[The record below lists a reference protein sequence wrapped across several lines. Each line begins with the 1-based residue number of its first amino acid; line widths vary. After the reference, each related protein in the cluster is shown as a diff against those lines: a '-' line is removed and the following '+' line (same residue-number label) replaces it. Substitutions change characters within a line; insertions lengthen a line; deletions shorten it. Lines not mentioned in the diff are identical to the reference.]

1 MEREAAFSRP
11 QQGCSISEWS
21 FVGCSLKL
29 AATSGQTFELELW
42 GVRVVP
48 T

>member
-11 QQGCSISEWS
+11 QQGCSVSELS

-29 AATSGQTFELELW
+29 AATSGQTFDLELW
-42 GVRVVP
+42 GLRVVL